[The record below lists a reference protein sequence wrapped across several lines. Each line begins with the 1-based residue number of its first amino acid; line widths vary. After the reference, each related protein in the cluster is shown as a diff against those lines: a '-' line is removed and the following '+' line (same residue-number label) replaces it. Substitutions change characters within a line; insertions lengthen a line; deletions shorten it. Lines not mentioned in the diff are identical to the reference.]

1 GCLAV
6 GRRATPDHEA
16 ALAELHDALDMRGA
30 ICVPAL
36 PIVLGGGEGDAA
48 DDHGVT
54 QPPAKGTTW
63 PTKKSA
69 SSEARYTARRA
80 APSLRASRPAG
91 TWLTMRE
98 SFSGAAGREGGKE
111 GGFSQEFW
119 AVGVAWMA

>member
-1 GCLAV
+1 
-6 GRRATPDHEA
+6 
-16 ALAELHDALDMRGA
+16 LAEHHDAVETREALG
-30 ICVPAL
+30 VPAL
-36 PIVLGGGEGDAA
+36 RIGLGDEGGAA

-80 APSLRASRPAG
+80 DSSLRASRPAG
-91 TWLTMRE
+91 TCLTMRE